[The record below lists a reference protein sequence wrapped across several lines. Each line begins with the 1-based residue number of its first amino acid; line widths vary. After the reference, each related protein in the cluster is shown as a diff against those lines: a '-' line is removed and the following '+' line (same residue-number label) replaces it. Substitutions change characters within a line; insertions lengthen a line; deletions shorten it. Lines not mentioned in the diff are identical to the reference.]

1 MTKNY
6 YTGEKEMTSS
16 VNFIIEL
23 MLKFPLNP
31 AEISRFKELLP
42 DRRPRKPIAFIFGH
56 GLWNDLDLQ
65 ATVNWLD
72 GILEAIYEA
81 APYLH
86 PSKLPRGKDKSNNED
101 TTDSRHGKENPSA
114 QTRHKNQ
121 QSQPLAHVL
130 FITPSAAGPLKPD
143 QWIQSQGDKAL
154 QVFEKSM
161 HSLVHGEGERFYGKG
176 IEHMGTWNMSIQ
188 MEKWD
193 GVHLDLRGN
202 LLKAMGVVNWLGGI
216 ETELW

>member
-1 MTKNY
+1 MAKNP

-16 VNFIIEL
+16 ANLILEL

-31 AEISRFKELLP
+31 TEISRFKELLP
-42 DRRPRKPIAFIFGH
+42 KERPKKPIAFILGH

-65 ATVNWLD
+65 ATVNWID
-72 GILEAIYEA
+72 GILETIYEA

-86 PSKLPRGKDKSNNED
+86 PSNLPRGKHTSDVADGQS
-101 TTDSRHGKENPSA
+101 GKEKPLA
-114 QTRHKNQ
+114 RTRDRHS
-121 QSQPLAHVL
+121 QSQQPLAHIL
-130 FITPSAAGPLKPD
+130 FISPSAAGPLKPD
-143 QWIQSQGDKAL
+143 EWIQSQGDKAL
-154 QVFEKSM
+154 QVFEKAM
-161 HSLVHGEGERFYGKG
+161 HSLVYDEDERFHGKG

-202 LLKAMGVVNWLGGI
+202 LLKAMGVINWLGGV